1 MRRYLAIPLLAC
13 LANTCIANGILSP
26 AQKAVVILCLETKKA
41 SWEGDFV
48 FSDDQSLRT
57 IEIEGQET
65 LYIVPYRRGVGTVID
80 AFRVKEDLSV
90 ESVYE
95 GQPNKMGNTPSLE
108 SLVVLPNEADSEIVI
123 TWRYPGQ
130 GGILRIQKFIWDGK
144 RLTLSQESSYGGRHD
159 SIWRLHQDDAPEQPL
174 RTR

>member
-1 MRRYLAIPLLAC
+1 MLTC
-13 LANTCIANGILSP
+13 LATTSVANDILSP
-26 AQKAVVILCLETKKA
+26 AQKAVVNLCLEKKKV

-57 IEIEGQET
+57 LQIEGQET
-65 LYIVPYRRGVGTVID
+65 LYIAPYRRGVGTVID
-80 AFRVKEDLSV
+80 AFRVKKDLSV
-90 ESVYE
+90 EPVYE

-108 SLVVLPNEADSEIVI
+108 SLVVLPNESDSEIVI

-144 RLTLSQESSYGGRHD
+144 RLALSQESSYGGRHD
-159 SIWRLHQDDAPEQPL
+159 SIWRLHQDDNPQQPL
-174 RTR
+174 SPP